1 MNPPLPPNSDDT
13 TAAEERRL
21 RELFRDAAPDYIDD
35 AGFTARVIGRLPVS
49 SRRSS
54 RRRTLLVGAAVLLGG
69 ACAALGAGAEL
80 LDLGASG
87 WALLSAWSARP
98 VPMLGQAMPLGS
110 LVVAVVA
117 LGVGRWAYARE

>member
-21 RELFRDAAPDYIDD
+21 RELFRDAAPDYLDD

-54 RRRTLLVGAAVLLGG
+54 RRRTLLVGAAVALGG

-87 WALLSAWSARP
+87 WALLTAWSARP

-117 LGVGRWAYARE
+117 LGIGRWAYARE